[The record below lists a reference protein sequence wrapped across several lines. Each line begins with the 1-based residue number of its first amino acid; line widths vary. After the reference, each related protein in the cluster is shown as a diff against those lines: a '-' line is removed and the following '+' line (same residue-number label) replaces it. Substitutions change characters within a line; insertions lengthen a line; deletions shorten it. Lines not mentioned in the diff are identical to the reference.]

1 MANVSA
7 RPPAALVEG
16 QNVFTTAVV
25 ERPPAERP
33 TVDSTAAIAEWLIG
47 DARRIGAAVQAVDEY
62 AWRLLAAGLPV
73 IRVTLH
79 SGTLHPQ
86 FLAAAYV
93 WWRTTAQTE
102 QIMVLH

>member
-47 DARRIGAAVQAVDEY
+47 DARRIGAAVQAVDVRGGADIPVY
-62 AWRLLAAGLPV
+62 VHWVPLSRGRAGKS
-73 IRVTLH
+73 
-79 SGTLHPQ
+79 SGTISTK
-86 FLAAAYV
+86 LA
-93 WWRTTAQTE
+93 
-102 QIMVLH
+102 L